1 MTTTKQELYSV
12 LLDLQAS
19 YRAKLEQMESSR
31 VLDITGT
38 GYTNHQADDA
48 TAVYDQTV
56 NASTFQAVQARLR
69 QVEEALVRY
78 DAGTYGI
85 CEDCGREIDMRSSGM
100 MPGHTAFAKTAVAR
114 STSRG
119 LRPFLTHRCACVVPN
134 RGTTGQACNTPA

>member
-31 VLDITGT
+31 VLDISGT

-85 CEDCGREIDMRSSGM
+85 CEDCGREIDI
-100 MPGHTAFAKTAVAR
+100 AR
-114 STSRG
+114 LEAIPYTS
-119 LRPFLTHRCACVVPN
+119 LCLRCAES
-134 RGTTGQACNTPA
+134 RDYRAGM